1 MVSWLQFNRT
11 DGLFQAGVFDTLS
24 VSHDM
29 RGDVSRIHAPISFS
43 SPFAFP
49 PKVFVGLTGWS
60 LKDQHCRLQ
69 VYATDIDE
77 TGFTIKF
84 ETWNPQGIRPSDR
97 NNAQAQWIAFPS
109 KAHGIS
115 VGTFEG
121 LHSENFKGT
130 VTFDTAFD
138 RQPKIFTALT
148 NFDWQFGSWNYAN
161 SVLLKTYDVGPQSMA
176 WAFEARHY
184 TEEQLP
190 DLKIGGAFLA
200 LDI

>member
-11 DGLFQAGVFDTLS
+11 DGLLQAGVFDTS
-24 VSHDM
+24 SMSPRM
-29 RGDVSRIHAPISFS
+29 RRDVNRIHTQITFS
-43 SPFAFP
+43 RPFTFP

-69 VYATDIDE
+69 VYATDINE
-77 TGFTIKF
+77 AGFTINF
-84 ETWNPQGIRPSDR
+84 ETWNPQDIRPEHR
-97 NNAQAQWIAFPS
+97 NNAQVQWIAFPS
-109 KAHGIS
+109 RARGIS

-130 VTFDTAFD
+130 VTFETAFD

-148 NFDWQFGSWNYAN
+148 NFDWQPDNQDPAN
-161 SVLLKTYDVGPQSMA
+161 TVLLKTYDVSPQSIG
-176 WAFEARHY
+176 WAFEVRYPA
-184 TEEQLP
+184 EQRVSE
-190 DLKIGGAFLA
+190 LKIGGTFLA